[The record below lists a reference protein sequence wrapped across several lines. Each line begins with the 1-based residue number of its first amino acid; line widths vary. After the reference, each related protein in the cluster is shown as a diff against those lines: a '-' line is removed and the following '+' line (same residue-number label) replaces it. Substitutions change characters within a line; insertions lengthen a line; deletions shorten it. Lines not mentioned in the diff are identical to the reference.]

1 MIWDISCQS
10 AIRHTL
16 GTTPGGYHLQE
27 KLCRFRYNRLSH
39 RAPNCPVIS
48 SSTELIL
55 PLLAQ
60 ANPILGAV
68 WIDLGIL
75 VLMLALSA
83 FFSGSETA
91 ITALDNL
98 KLRALIKEQG
108 DRSGIFTLV
117 LEKRARFITTLLIG
131 NNLVNNFS
139 AILTSNLFAV
149 WFGANEAVVL
159 IATVVVTIIV
169 LIFGEITPKSLAINN
184 ILPIFRAVVRPIYL
198 LSRVLSWFGITYL
211 LEAIAQAAIRIFQG
225 NVVQPGESV
234 KDLQLMIEVLSGKG
248 QLDLDKRQLLSKAL
262 SLDRLT
268 AYDVVKP
275 RVEMH
280 TISQEATLQDLVN
293 LCLETGYSR
302 IPVQE
307 ESKDEIVGIVHLKRA
322 LQSLNTLRQQ
332 GCDGNAPVTVAMD
345 PPVFVPEVKRVAD
358 LLKEMLQQ
366 RIHLA
371 IVVDEYGGT
380 VGLITLEDILE
391 ELVGDIYD
399 ESDLPTRTTYPGRN
413 RYLRRG

>member
-1 MIWDISCQS
+1 M
-10 AIRHTL
+10 
-16 GTTPGGYHLQE
+16 
-27 KLCRFRYNRLSH
+27 
-39 RAPNCPVIS
+39 
-48 SSTELIL
+48 
-55 PLLAQ
+55 
-60 ANPILGAV
+60 
-68 WIDLGIL
+68 L
-75 VLMLALSA
+75 VLSA
-83 FFSGSETA
+83 CFSGSETA

-98 KLRALIKEQG
+98 KLRALIKDQG
-108 DRSGIFTLV
+108 DRGGLFSLV

-149 WFGANEAVVL
+149 WFGTNEAVVL
-159 IATVVVTIIV
+159 IATVVITVMV

-184 ILPIFRAVVRPIYL
+184 VLPIFRVVVRPIYL
-198 LSRVLSWFGITYL
+198 LSRVLSWFGITYM
-211 LEAIAQAAIRIFQG
+211 LEAIAQAAIRTFQG
-225 NVVQPGESV
+225 NVVQQGESV
-234 KDLQLMIEVLSGKG
+234 KDLQLMIEILGGKG
-248 QLDLDKRQLLSKAL
+248 QLDLDKRQLLNKAL

-275 RVEMH
+275 RVEMR

-302 IPVQE
+302 VPVQE

-322 LQSLNTLRQQ
+322 LQALNTLRQE
-332 GCDGNAPVTVAMD
+332 GRDSDAPVTVAMD

-399 ESDLPTRTTYPGRN
+399 ESDLPTRITYPGRN
-413 RYLRRG
+413 RSLRRS